1 MGILFLPSIE
11 NTCQS
16 LIFIQISKIMNAT
29 IGVYDNHDLAV
40 AAIQRLKDAGYP
52 VNQMSIMGL
61 METEVVDEKMHVMPK
76 SSVKAGGLGA
86 GTVLGTTLGIL
97 TGVGMF
103 AIPGVGFLYGA
114 GALVGAI
121 AGFDIGLIGGGI
133 ASALVSVG
141 VKDDM
146 AKKYH
151 DDLVAGKYLVIAH
164 GSEAHVNEAKDLLH
178 EHGTHEE
185 ITSH

>member
-1 MGILFLPSIE
+1 
-11 NTCQS
+11 
-16 LIFIQISKIMNAT
+16 MNAT

-40 AAIQRLKDAGYP
+40 EAIQKLKDSGYP
-52 VNQMSIMGL
+52 VNQLSIMGL
-61 METEVVDEKMHVMPK
+61 METEVVDDKMHVMPK
-76 SSVKAGGLGA
+76 SSIKAGGLGA
-86 GTVLGTTLGIL
+86 GTILGTTLGIL

-121 AGFDIGLIGGGI
+121 AGFDFGLIGGGI
-133 ASALVSVG
+133 ASALASVG
-141 VKDDM
+141 VQDEM

-164 GSEAHVNEAKDLLH
+164 GSEEHVNQAKATLD

-185 ITSH
+185 IALH

>member
-1 MGILFLPSIE
+1 
-11 NTCQS
+11 
-16 LIFIQISKIMNAT
+16 MNAT

-40 AAIQRLKDAGYP
+40 EAIQKLKDSGYP
-52 VNQMSIMGL
+52 VNQLSIMGL
-61 METEVVDEKMHVMPK
+61 METEVVDDKMHVMPK
-76 SSVKAGGLGA
+76 SSIKAGGLGA
-86 GTVLGTTLGIL
+86 GTILGTTLGIL

-121 AGFDIGLIGGGI
+121 AGFDFGLIGGGI
-133 ASALVSVG
+133 ASALASVG
-141 VKDDM
+141 VQDEM

-164 GSEAHVNEAKDLLH
+164 GSEEHVNQAKANLD

-185 ITSH
+185 IALH